1 MKEFQ
6 PQIQKPND
14 NEILKMMAAIQS
26 DNTKFMQQMKDR
38 QARLQELLSA
48 WKIADLPKVMQKL
61 NDWNDPQITYE
72 FLSKTFSTDKHHE
85 FLSY

>member
-1 MKEFQ
+1 
-6 PQIQKPND
+6 
-14 NEILKMMAAIQS
+14 
-26 DNTKFMQQMKDR
+26 MKDR